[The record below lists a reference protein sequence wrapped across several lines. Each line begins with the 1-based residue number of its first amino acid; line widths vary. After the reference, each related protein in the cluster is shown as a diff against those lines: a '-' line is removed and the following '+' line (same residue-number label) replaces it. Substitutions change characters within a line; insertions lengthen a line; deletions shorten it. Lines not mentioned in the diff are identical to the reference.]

1 MPIYGDGSWQKSSG
15 GFVSILPKYILSVFF
30 NKSFCLMV
38 ELELFNIIKIPSS
51 RVSLFPSQ
59 LLPSRNLSS
68 PSKMLQNRSEWGV
81 LSDWSTGNHFHFTCY
96 ACILATYMY
105 LRTGRFWKKNVL
117 IMLKYCDFRS
127 DNIHTPTTDEISVD
141 PPPPRI
147 FQFESPRSL

>member
-1 MPIYGDGSWQKSSG
+1 MPIFGDGSWQKSSG

-68 PSKMLQNRSEWGV
+68 PSKMLQNRSE
-81 LSDWSTGNHFHFTCY
+81 
-96 ACILATYMY
+96 
-105 LRTGRFWKKNVL
+105 
-117 IMLKYCDFRS
+117 
-127 DNIHTPTTDEISVD
+127 
-141 PPPPRI
+141 
-147 FQFESPRSL
+147 